1 MLHFQFFVSVFLLK
15 PCDEPMIA
23 MFWQACHLQQDG
35 NLVDLVDEM
44 LGSKYNKEEAERMI
58 KVSLLCT
65 NASPSLR
72 PTMSEVVT
80 MLEGKT
86 AIPDIIPEAGSYSQD
101 LRFKALRDQKGLRR
115 RQDPAATQSQHSTSA
130 EFSQCSSSTGA
141 QDLYEVNEE
150 SYLKYKVIRDGYKLI
165 DSTGSE
171 VQLSTTMPS
180 WKGSASTSAHD
191 LYNNNSS
198 SS

>member
-1 MLHFQFFVSVFLLK
+1 M
-15 PCDEPMIA
+15 E
-23 MFWQACHLQQDG
+23 
-35 NLVDLVDEM
+35 LVDER

-72 PTMSEVVT
+72 PTMSEVVN

-86 AIPDIIPEAGSYSQD
+86 AIPDMIPEAGSYSQD

-115 RQDPAATQSQHSTSA
+115 SQNSTATQSQHSISA
-130 EFSQCSSSTGA
+130 EFNQASSSTSAA
-141 QDLYEVNEE
+141 QDLYEINEE
-150 SYLKYKVIRDGYKLI
+150 SYKKYKVIRDGYKLI
-165 DSTGSE
+165 QGMNSE

-180 WKGSASTSAHD
+180 
-191 LYNNNSS
+191 
-198 SS
+198 